1 MTLEIG
7 LLLLES
13 LLLIFTIVLLF
24 YSIKEGKQRDKLIME
39 VGKATRV
46 LTRQE
51 YFLSIMDSM
60 MDAKEEIVGCITGR
74 RPFGDDLKMMKT
86 IIEDISRITKKGV
99 KVKYL
104 LPKFPDR
111 LHVGYKYMK
120 AGAEIYYSS
129 CLMVHNI
136 RFIIV
141 DERVVVMG
149 IPESTG
155 EKEATKKGYRIP
167 SEGLAMV
174 LKNYFNT
181 CEKQSGF
188 AEYMKEVV
196 EQTGASIEHIAKEY
210 GIEADGL
217 RKLLP
222 RSGG

>member
-13 LLLIFTIVLLF
+13 VLLIFTVILLV
-24 YSIKEGKQRDKLIME
+24 YSIREGRQRDKLIME

-51 YFLSIMDSM
+51 YFLSIIDSM

-74 RPFGDDLKMMKT
+74 PPAGDDVKMSRT
-86 IIEDISRITKKGV
+86 IVENIKQITKNGV
-99 KVKYL
+99 RVKYL

-111 LHVGYKYMK
+111 LHVGYMYMK
-120 AGAEIYYSS
+120 AGAEVMYSS
-129 CLMVHNI
+129 CLMVHNL
-136 RFIIV
+136 RYIII
-141 DERVVVMG
+141 DDRIVVMG
-149 IPESTG
+149 IPESIG

-181 CEKQSGF
+181 CEKQSSF
-188 AEYMKEVV
+188 PEYLKEVLK
-196 EQTGASIEHIAKEY
+196 QTGATPEHIAREY
-210 GIEADGL
+210 QIDVDEL
-217 RKLLP
+217 KKLA
-222 RSGG
+222 G

>member
-13 LLLIFTIVLLF
+13 VLLIFTVILLV
-24 YSIKEGKQRDKLIME
+24 YSIREGRQRDKLIME

-51 YFLSIMDSM
+51 YFLSIIDSM

-74 RPFGDDLKMMKT
+74 PPAGDDVKMSRT
-86 IIEDISRITKKGV
+86 IVENIKQITKNGV
-99 KVKYL
+99 RVKYL

-111 LHVGYKYMK
+111 LHVGYMYMK
-120 AGAEIYYSS
+120 AGAEVMYSS
-129 CLMVHNI
+129 CLMVHNL
-136 RFIIV
+136 RYIII
-141 DERVVVMG
+141 DDRIVVMG
-149 IPESTG
+149 IPESIG

-181 CEKQSGF
+181 CEKQSSF
-188 AEYMKEVV
+188 PEYLKEVLK
-196 EQTGASIEHIAKEY
+196 QTGATPEHIAREY
-210 GIEADGL
+210 QIDVDEL
-217 RKLLP
+217 KKLA
-222 RSGG
+222 GG

>member
-13 LLLIFTIVLLF
+13 LLLVFTIILLV
-24 YSIKEGKQRDKLIME
+24 YSIREGKQRDKLLME
-39 VGKATRV
+39 VEKATRV

-51 YFLSIMDSM
+51 YFLSIIDSM
-60 MDAKEEIVGCITGR
+60 MDAEEEIIGCITGR
-74 RPFGDDLKMMKT
+74 PPAGDDIKMT
-86 IIEDISRITKKGV
+86 RVIIENIREISKKGV
-99 KVKYL
+99 RIKYL

-111 LHVGYKYMK
+111 LHIGYKYME
-120 AGAEIYYSS
+120 AGAEVLYSS

-141 DERVVVMG
+141 DDRTVVMG

-174 LKNYFNT
+174 LKNYFNS
-181 CEKQSGF
+181 CEKQSNF
-188 AEYMKEVV
+188 AEYLQEVIK
-196 EQTGASIEHIAKEY
+196 QSGATPEHIAREY
-210 GIEADGL
+210 QIDAAELKKIAAG
-217 RKLLP
+217 
-222 RSGG
+222 